1 MYGML
6 KWILNIALLF
16 LPALSLGGQDTVMH
30 KIDSVRDRFFIL
42 ENVTRDGETMPEI
55 ELDEINV
62 VKKVGLKER
71 FRWWRYQRLVHNVKK
86 VYPYALVVRE
96 KFTEIN
102 DTLQQI
108 EGEKARK
115 QFLKDLETD
124 LFGEYEDDI
133 RHMTITQGRIL
144 IKLIDRETRNT
155 SYDIIRDY
163 RGSLS
168 AFFWQGIARIFGSNL
183 KSEYEPEGKDYL
195 IEKVIYEIE
204 HGRL

>member
-1 MYGML
+1 ML
-6 KWILNIALLF
+6 KWILYISLFF
-16 LPALSLGGQDTVMH
+16 LPALSLSGQDTVLH
-30 KIDSVRDRFFIL
+30 RIDSVGDRIFIL
-42 ENVTRDGETMPEI
+42 ENVTRDGETLPEI
-55 ELDEINV
+55 ELDEISV

-71 FRWWRYQRLVHNVKK
+71 FQWWRYQRLVHNVKK

-108 EGEKARK
+108 EGDKNRK
-115 QFLKDLETD
+115 EFLKDYEAD

-133 RHMTITQGRIL
+133 RHMTLSQGRIL

-155 SYDIIRDY
+155 SYQLIRDY
-163 RGSLS
+163 RGSLT

-183 KSEYEPEGKDYL
+183 KSEYEPDGEDYL

>member
-1 MYGML
+1 ML
-6 KWILNIALLF
+6 KWFLNIGFLL
-16 LPALSLGGQDTVMH
+16 LPALSLDGQDTVMH
-30 KIDSVRDRFFIL
+30 KVDSVPDRIFIL
-42 ENVTRDGETMPEI
+42 ENVTRDGETLPEI
-55 ELDEINV
+55 KLDEINV

-71 FRWWRYQRLVHNVKK
+71 FQWWRYQRLVHNVKK
-86 VYPYALVVRE
+86 VYPYALVVRG

-102 DTLQQI
+102 DTLQKI

-115 QFLKDLETD
+115 QFLKEFETG

-155 SYDIIRDY
+155 SYEIIRDY

-183 KSEYEPEGKDYL
+183 KSEYEPEGEDYL